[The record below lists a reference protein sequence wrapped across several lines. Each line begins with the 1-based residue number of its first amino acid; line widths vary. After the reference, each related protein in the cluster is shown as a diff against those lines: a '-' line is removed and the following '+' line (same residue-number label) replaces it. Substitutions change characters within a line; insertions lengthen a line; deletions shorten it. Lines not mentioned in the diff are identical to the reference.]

1 MGGASLMDGLLRVAL
16 AGTSRTGGEL
26 PPPTMPTDELAAPSE
41 GRSVERQVLLRA
53 GARAIYR
60 RAGGADDPP
69 PPSAEL
75 TGGPV
80 AIGPY
85 QVTCGTQLAEGGSRA
100 VVVAAGVAMP
110 RTRIGDAAWWDYSRR
125 RAGCAPG

>member
-1 MGGASLMDGLLRVAL
+1 MLVSACSGPVGESRGGFEPALDLAAEREIGAAL
-16 AGTSRTGGEL
+16 AV
-26 PPPTMPTDELAAPSE
+26 D
-41 GRSVERQVLLRA
+41 V
-53 GARAIYR
+53 IYR
-60 RAGGADDPP
+60 RAGGAGDLP

-85 QVTCGTQLAEGGSRA
+85 QVTCGTQPAEGGSRA

-110 RTRIGDAAWWDYSRR
+110 RTRIGDAAWWDYARS